1 MMEKQFNPVIK
12 AVQSLRKLSL
22 DIKTT
27 NKEIQSSDTEI
38 RQKIED
44 CGKQIATTNDSMVI
58 NLWIRE
64 KAKLIEN
71 SNALLKVL
79 EKIEEKFKEKDASN
93 LVGIWETHEEDKNL
107 VLDNFATME
116 RMGTA
121 IFIDSNLEKWENLWE
136 DIKNSLSKI
145 LSISETYHLKLK
157 IMETLEPDEI
167 DSLTEDILNHIPWN
181 YSDDEAYQYEQ
192 EYLVAYNEIKESQSK
207 KKNLW
212 DKILNALAGG
222 IEETP
227 AHRVQMRRWMEGY
240 GDNI

>member
-27 NKEIQSSDTEI
+27 NKEIQTSDDEI
-38 RQKIED
+38 RRKIED
-44 CGKQIATTNDSMVI
+44 CGKLITTTNDSMVI

-64 KAKLIEN
+64 KAKLVEN

-79 EKIEEKFKEKDASN
+79 EKIEEKFKEKDASS
-93 LVGIWETHEEDKNL
+93 LVGIWETHEEYKNL
-107 VLDNFATME
+107 VLDNFVTLE
-116 RMGTA
+116 RMGNT
-121 IFIDSNLEKWENLWE
+121 IFMDANLEKWEGIWK
-136 DIKNSLSKI
+136 DIKTSLNKI

-157 IMETLEPDEI
+157 MMETLEPDEI
-167 DSLTEDILNHIPWN
+167 DTLTEDILNHIPWN
-181 YSDDEAYQYEQ
+181 YSDEDAYQYEQ
-192 EYLVAYNEIKESQSK
+192 EYLVAYGEIKELQSK

-212 DKILNALAGG
+212 DKILHVLAGG

-227 AHRVQMRRWMEGY
+227 AHRVQMRRWMDGE
-240 GDNI
+240 GDNV

>member
-1 MMEKQFNPVIK
+1 MEKQFNPVIK

-27 NKEIQSSDTEI
+27 NKEIQSNDTEI

-44 CGKQIATTNDSMVI
+44 CGKQIAATNDSMVI

-71 SNALLKVL
+71 SNALLKIL
-79 EKIEEKFKEKDASN
+79 EKIEEKFKEKEASG
-93 LVGIWETHEEDKNL
+93 LIGIWETHEEYKNL
-107 VLDNFATME
+107 VLDNFVVME
-116 RMGTA
+116 RMGST
-121 IFIDSNLEKWENLWE
+121 IFIDNNLEKWKGLWK
-136 DIKNSLSKI
+136 DIRISLNKI

-157 IMETLEPDEI
+157 MMESLEPDEI

-181 YSDDEAYQYEQ
+181 YSDEDAFKYEQ
-192 EYLVAYNEIKESQSK
+192 DYLVAYNEIKESQSK

-227 AHRVQMRRWMEGY
+227 AHRVQMRRWMEGD

>member
-1 MMEKQFNPVIK
+1 MEKQFNPVIK

-27 NKEIQSSDTEI
+27 NKEIQSSDNEI
-38 RQKIED
+38 RREIED
-44 CGKQIATTNDSMVI
+44 CGKLIATTNDNMII
-58 NLWIRE
+58 NLWIKE

-71 SNALLKVL
+71 ANALLKIL
-79 EKIEEKFKEKDASN
+79 EKIEEKFKKKET
-93 LVGIWETHEEDKNL
+93 LGLTEVWETHEEYKNL
-107 VLDNFATME
+107 VLDNFVTME

-121 IFIDSNLEKWENLWE
+121 IFIDSNLEKWEGIWK
-136 DIKNSLSKI
+136 DIKSSLNKI

-157 IMETLEPDEI
+157 MMEALKPDEI
-167 DSLTEDILNHIPWN
+167 DDLTVDILNHIPWN
-181 YSDDEAYQYEQ
+181 YSDEDAFKYEQ
-192 EYLVAYNEIKESQSK
+192 DYLVAYNEIKESQSK

-227 AHRVQMRRWMEGY
+227 AHRVQMRRWMEGE
-240 GDNI
+240 GGNK